1 MPLSDISPNIQEAQ
15 SPSSRKRTLEEFAKM
30 ETGGELPAFKE
41 LAGKPP
47 NQPAADNKEN
57 EWTSTPK
64 TLLPAANE
72 SSPASLTPSGSSPA
86 DRRSVS
92 PNPTPKNNNLN
103 SLSAPQH
110 HNNTEPVI
118 MAAGTPTRPSAQTTL
133 DAFTQPMIKR
143 KREDGGC
150 VTATP
155 PKPHLQV
162 KKRATKAEMDAR
174 KAEIEAK
181 KAEKEKKEAERA
193 AKAAEKA
200 AEKAKTDAEK
210 QAKAEERE
218 RRKREKEDEEAKKAE
233 ELAKKARAQPTL
245 ANFFKMKPT
254 APKAS
259 KNSDATQ
266 ASPAGTPQ
274 KAETKEVSVYEQM
287 FKPFFVKEQVTLA
300 PRFQMDEETKDLKTR
315 IFEEY
320 VSGKRGADIEVMPFD
335 PEKAL
340 DLPFIVP
347 RGGLYPSVRDIMAE
361 WNDNSARKPVDLTTE
376 SQNTQ
381 IRNTRRALQ
390 DIPMK
395 FLGFKEDVRP
405 PYYGTVTSMPS
416 SLASLR
422 RLARNP
428 VAKDVIP
435 LQYDYDS
442 EAEWQEEDGEDV
454 DLMDDEED
462 DAENDEEMDDFL
474 DDSED
479 VGLTRPALVSGLE
492 PESTGICWE
501 NRKRLGPKAHMYKFR
516 MEFILETLDH
526 HYSIDPF
533 STHYWQ
539 PAKPAPPAT
548 ATHLAPSSAATSK
561 PDSKAMP
568 PPAPTDAFKALG
580 ATATAAS
587 ARPKTT
593 SLAPDMV
600 EKLKELV
607 MEKKSLSKVG
617 IVELFNSEN
626 KVPKAA
632 IKSAIDLIAEKKGK
646 EWVLKGGA

>member
-1 MPLSDISPNIQEAQ
+1 M
-15 SPSSRKRTLEEFAKM
+15 
-30 ETGGELPAFKE
+30 
-41 LAGKPP
+41 
-47 NQPAADNKEN
+47 
-57 EWTSTPK
+57 
-64 TLLPAANE
+64 
-72 SSPASLTPSGSSPA
+72 
-86 DRRSVS
+86 
-92 PNPTPKNNNLN
+92 
-103 SLSAPQH
+103 
-110 HNNTEPVI
+110 
-118 MAAGTPTRPSAQTTL
+118 
-133 DAFTQPMIKR
+133 KR
-143 KREDGGC
+143 KREDGVC
-150 VTATP
+150 VAATP
-155 PKPHLQV
+155 PKPVLQV
-162 KKRATKAEMDAR
+162 SVTAADVGVGGQASGSPAGHQPVRKKRATKAEVDAR
-174 KAEIEAK
+174 KAETEAK
-181 KAEKEKKEAERA
+181 KAEKEKKDAERA

-200 AEKAKTDAEK
+200 AEKAKADAEK

-218 RRKREKEDEEAKKAE
+218 RKKREKEEEEAKKAE

-245 ANFFKMKPT
+245 TNFFKMKPT
-254 APKAS
+254 APKES
-259 KNSDATQ
+259 KNDATAAQ

-315 IFEEY
+315 IFDEY
-320 VSGKRGADIEVMPFD
+320 VSGKRGADIEVTPFN

-340 DLPFIVP
+340 DLPFIIP

-390 DIPMK
+390 DVPMK

-422 RLARNP
+422 KLARNP
-428 VAKDVIP
+428 VAKDVLP

-526 HYSIDPF
+526 HHSIDPF

-539 PAKPAPPAT
+539 PVKPAPTAT
-548 ATHLAPSSAATSK
+548 TTHLAPSSAATSK
-561 PDSKAMP
+561 PDSKTMP
-568 PPAPTDAFKALG
+568 TPAPTDAFKALG
-580 ATATAAS
+580 ATAMAAQG
-587 ARPKTT
+587 RPKTT

-646 EWVLKGGA
+646 EWVLKAGV

>member
-1 MPLSDISPNIQEAQ
+1 MTAAEETAAVQASGSP
-15 SPSSRKRTLEEFAKM
+15 
-30 ETGGELPAFKE
+30 
-41 LAGKPP
+41 AGQ
-47 NQPAADNKEN
+47 QPA
-57 EWTSTPK
+57 
-64 TLLPAANE
+64 
-72 SSPASLTPSGSSPA
+72 
-86 DRRSVS
+86 R
-92 PNPTPKNNNLN
+92 
-103 SLSAPQH
+103 
-110 HNNTEPVI
+110 
-118 MAAGTPTRPSAQTTL
+118 
-133 DAFTQPMIKR
+133 
-143 KREDGGC
+143 
-150 VTATP
+150 
-155 PKPHLQV
+155 
-162 KKRATKAEMDAR
+162 KKRATKTEMDAR

-181 KAEKEKKEAERA
+181 KVEKEKKEAERA

-200 AEKAKTDAEK
+200 AEKAKADAEK

-218 RRKREKEDEEAKKAE
+218 RRKREREEEEAKKAE
-233 ELAKKARAQPTL
+233 EKAKKAEEEAKKKRAQPTL
-245 ANFFKMKPT
+245 TNFFKMKPT
-254 APKAS
+254 ATKEG
-259 KNSDATQ
+259 KNDGARQ

-274 KAETKEVSVYEQM
+274 KAEAKEVSLYEQM

-315 IFEEY
+315 IFDEY
-320 VSGKRGADIEVMPFD
+320 VSGKRGADIKVTPFN

-347 RGGLYPSVRDIMAE
+347 RGRLYPSVRQIMTE

-390 DIPMK
+390 EVPMK

-405 PYYGTVTSMPS
+405 PYYGTVTAMPS

-428 VAKDVIP
+428 VAEDVLP

-454 DLMDDEED
+454 DLLDDEED
-462 DAENDEEMDDFL
+462 DADNDEEMDDFL

-492 PESTGICWE
+492 PESTDICWE
-501 NRKRLGPKAHMYKFR
+501 NRNRLGPKAHMYKYR
-516 MEFILETLDH
+516 MEFILGTSRLSSHLFATLLRHHIETLDH
-526 HYSIDPF
+526 HHSIDPF
-533 STHYWQ
+533 SPQYWETV
-539 PAKPAPPAT
+539 KPAVT
-548 ATHLAPSSAATSK
+548 TSTIHLTPSSAATSSK
-561 PDSKAMP
+561 PDSKTMRP
-568 PPAPTDAFKALG
+568 PGATDAFKALG
-580 ATATAAS
+580 ATATTVPG
-587 ARPKTT
+587 RPKTI
-593 SLAPDMV
+593 SLAPDMI

-632 IKSAIDLIAEKKGK
+632 IKSAIDMIAEKKGK
-646 EWVLKGGA
+646 EWVLKAGA